1 MVIKF
6 CTSVPGGD
14 PESRPCT
21 IVGKR
26 PNLDKV
32 PFTDVAPF
40 LGNRVSEE
48 VRVILYLG
56 YVMAF
61 DIRTF
66 CIRYTF

>member
-6 CTSVPGGD
+6 CTSVPEGD
-14 PESRPCT
+14 PENRPCT

-26 PNLDKV
+26 PNLDKL

-48 VRVILYLG
+48 VRKY
-56 YVMAF
+56 MF
-61 DIRTF
+61 SDIS
-66 CIRYTF
+66 YQLM